1 MVYSLLFFLFLLAF
15 LNKFASEKENKQI
28 AAIMAFVLFALV
40 ALRSDRVGP
49 DTWGYVQVFLNP
61 NSNIYGNREFE
72 GFFVGWM
79 EFWRNFNLSGQL
91 YKIVCAIASI
101 GLVLVVMWKS
111 SKQRI
116 WTYTLFLV
124 LFSWSFYLS
133 GIRQALAMGSFTFG
147 TYLLSRN
154 LSDLSVSTMKYLF
167 KRENLIAVLFLV
179 LSPMFH
185 TTAIFAD
192 VMLVVALFSP
202 KNKKSFY
209 IAAIILS
216 FFVCVTAVF
225 KNAEQLLQD
234 AFDVV
239 SSEIDAASRY
249 SGYTDQDYTYN
260 TDFYIVLKEALPIN
274 FIAIFSLLLCKRDYD
289 IYERLFFWLVIMSD
303 LFFYF
308 PYMFRMKM
316 YFYPM
321 GCIAVTNMIW
331 PALYKKKFDV
341 NHAVMIAFVIL
352 LTYVSYVNLSKQDT
366 FKYEFFFF
374 AN

>member
-1 MVYSLLFFLFLLAF
+1 MVYPLLFISFLLAF
-15 LNKFASEKENKQI
+15 LHNFARVKEKKQI
-28 AAIMAFVLFALV
+28 AVIMAFVLFALV
-40 ALRSDRVGP
+40 ALRSDSVGP
-49 DTWGYVQVFLNP
+49 DTWGYVEIFLNP
-61 NSNIYGNREFE
+61 ASIIYGNREFE
-72 GFFVGWM
+72 GFFVEWM
-79 EFWRNFNLSGQL
+79 GFWRKLGLSGQI

-101 GLVLVVMWKS
+101 GFVLIAMWKS
-111 SKQRI
+111 SRQRV

-147 TYLLSRN
+147 TFLLSRN
-154 LSDLSVSTMKYLF
+154 LSELTFGALKYLF

-192 VMLVVALFSP
+192 VMLIVALFSP
-202 KNKKSFY
+202 KDKKSFY
-209 IAAIILS
+209 MAAILIS

-260 TDFYIVLKEALPIN
+260 TDFYVILKEALPIN

-289 IYERLFFWLVIMSD
+289 IYERLFFWLVIMSN

-331 PALYKKKFDV
+331 PVLYKKKFDV
-341 NHAVMIAFVIL
+341 NHAVMIVFVIL
-352 LTYVSYVNLSKQDT
+352 LTYVSFINLTKQNS